1 VRGAVEKICARF
13 DGDYWLERDSDGKF
27 PEEFYRALAD
37 TAGSAS
43 AFRKPMAVRAS
54 ASPKRP

>member
-13 DGDYWLERDSDGKF
+13 DGDYWLKRDGDGKF

-37 TAGSAS
+37 DGWLGICI
-43 AFRKPMAVRAS
+43 PMAARAS
-54 ASPKRP
+54 ASPRQP